1 MWSWKC
7 ELIDIL
13 HKGCLQLQIF
23 WTKYCDMQRF
33 NIQFTMPPALKEP
46 CAKILIR
53 VISRLMALWRASS
66 CLGRALFQVSFPPQ
80 FERFPLFLFLNF
92 SFTFLPILNST
103 TSSIASFAP
112 NLHFANISSPRL
124 YPNPR
129 QILTKQRI
137 LFRKNES
144 HWRNSECWIF
154 EAQDE
159 GQDLAPWSP
168 NSKPFNFFRYFI
180 PQLPPPHLLD
190 PHPPSNRQ
198 HSFSSY
204 CSSFFKPS

>member
-7 ELIDIL
+7 ELVDTPQRL
-13 HKGCLQLQIF
+13 DCCLQLQIF

-33 NIQFTMPPALKEP
+33 NIQFTMPPTLNEP

-53 VISRLMALWRASS
+53 VISRLMALRRASS

-112 NLHFANISSPRL
+112 NLHFADMSSASPRL
-124 YPNPR
+124 YPNS
-129 QILTKQRI
+129 QTNLIQAKKSVQKKWKSLKK
-137 LFRKNES
+137 FRVMNFWGS
-144 HWRNSECWIF
+144 GWR
-154 EAQDE
+154 A
-159 GQDLAPWSP
+159 
-168 NSKPFNFFRYFI
+168 R
-180 PQLPPPHLLD
+180 
-190 PHPPSNRQ
+190 PS
-198 HSFSSY
+198 SLIS
-204 CSSFFKPS
+204 

>member
-1 MWSWKC
+1 MQCHISLSFGCWENHYKHPRNNNGNRSTEKLSTEHMYC
-7 ELIDIL
+7 VIKADRKYPVTELIHTQAEQRSYVELKMWTCRHTPQRLDC
-13 HKGCLQLQIF
+13 CLQLQIF

-112 NLHFANISSPRL
+112 NLHFANASSASPRL
-124 YPNPR
+124 YPNS
-129 QILTKQRI
+129 QTNI
-137 LFRKNES
+137 N
-144 HWRNSECWIF
+144 
-154 EAQDE
+154 
-159 GQDLAPWSP
+159 
-168 NSKPFNFFRYFI
+168 
-180 PQLPPPHLLD
+180 
-190 PHPPSNRQ
+190 
-198 HSFSSY
+198 
-204 CSSFFKPS
+204 